1 MSNPCFED
9 TFIVHIISFQNSYN
23 FIEISLHYIFL
34 PVASNRNR
42 YEMIIVASRKNLYEI
57 VLDIKRLLS
66 SLATVFEY

>member
-1 MSNPCFED
+1 MNLIRLMCRN
-9 TFIVHIISFQNSYN
+9 SFSGAIQP
-23 FIEISLHYIFL
+23 